1 VEALVDAGLEP
12 QHDARRLAEYA
23 YDASNYRVPPAAVL
37 FPRSEEEVARALA
50 VCHRLGVPA
59 TARGGGTSMAGNA
72 VGTGLVLDLSRH
84 LNRVLVV
91 DPWARTV
98 TTEDGA
104 VMSTP
109 ST

>member
-1 VEALVDAGLEP
+1 MTRAAGAIDAAPGPALVEALVDAGLEP

-59 TARGGGTSMAGNA
+59 TARGGGTSMAGNEIGRA
-72 VGTGLVLDLSRH
+72 SCRE
-84 LNRVLVV
+84 RV
-91 DPWARTV
+91 
-98 TTEDGA
+98 
-104 VMSTP
+104 
-109 ST
+109 